1 MTFPLPPARENQV
14 YVTVSPLAGGYITLA
29 DHFFVSPAEPNAAR
43 TVPSLSFLIKHPG
56 PNKFSSKTS
65 RPFHLMFDL
74 GLRRSKDRYPSA
86 LQAHLERREPHHLE
100 PGVAA
105 QLSAGGL
112 DPGDVDMVIL
122 SHVHYD
128 HHGDPE
134 DFPNAQ
140 FRVGNGALDV
150 LEHGLGAGGSHQHF
164 VPGTLP
170 ANRTEEFS
178 DPAVGGEWKS
188 MRPFPATLELFD
200 DGSVMKGERWV
211 LLCGD
216 AFHDRR
222 LLTGEKEIGRWEGEG
237 GRMLCIHYDEEGAR
251 RSIGRLR
258 EWDRVTEERS
268 TDTTASIDGYHPSTP
283 WPKNLAEFDIEAD
296 ILVEQSFDSRTPQL
310 SPAAYDDQSFS
321 SVMDTQP
328 ETVAGEEIK
337 PTPEDEGARGNPFV
351 TLLLAEE
358 RPSIAGSPVKEEE
371 AKVEAVDAAPM
382 RAKLKD
388 GNKGIMMRLPIR
400 GKKQ

>member
-200 DGSVMKGERWV
+200 DGSVFVIDMPGHLPGHLNLLCRMEGERWV
-211 LLCGD
+211 MLCGD

-222 LLTGEKEIGRWEGEG
+222 LLTGEKEIGIWEGEG
-237 GRMLCIHYDEEGAR
+237 GRMICIHYDEEGAR

-258 EWDRVTEERS
+258 EWDRVTGERCELV
-268 TDTTASIDGYHPSTP
+268 AAHEDG
-283 WPKNLAEFDIEAD
+283 WWERNREREFPGV
-296 ILVEQSFDSRTPQL
+296 L
-310 SPAAYDDQSFS
+310 
-321 SVMDTQP
+321 
-328 ETVAGEEIK
+328 
-337 PTPEDEGARGNPFV
+337 
-351 TLLLAEE
+351 
-358 RPSIAGSPVKEEE
+358 
-371 AKVEAVDAAPM
+371 
-382 RAKLKD
+382 
-388 GNKGIMMRLPIR
+388 
-400 GKKQ
+400 